1 MGIKKGG
8 QRVHWEWKERH
19 GEMRE
24 GKMVKNGKEDKVR
37 KLTRRG
43 KRRQGRPEKKIK
55 VEGSR
60 KERWLKKE
68 GEGEV

>member
-1 MGIKKGG
+1 
-8 QRVHWEWKERH
+8 
-19 GEMRE
+19 
-24 GKMVKNGKEDKVR
+24 MVKNGKENKVR

-43 KRRQGRPEKKIK
+43 QRRQGRPEKEIR

-68 GEGEV
+68 GEV